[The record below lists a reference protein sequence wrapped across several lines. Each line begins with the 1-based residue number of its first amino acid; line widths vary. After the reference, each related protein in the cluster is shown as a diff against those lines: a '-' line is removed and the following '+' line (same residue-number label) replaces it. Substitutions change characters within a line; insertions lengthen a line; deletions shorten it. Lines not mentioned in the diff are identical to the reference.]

1 MFVEKI
7 ILKIVGALAV
17 MALCFTLGYA
27 VATSNQK
34 DKQIEVA
41 TLTQADSNQ
50 EVLASQA
57 KSIAIEDKVAASTQ
71 KIEAIKDEVVRR
83 VEANEPK
90 VITKTVTVYKCP
102 GDVNDSSTNGN
113 DRTTVVGL
121 SETYSPWTFDGRTV
135 RLLNAARANDTDS
148 ATSVSNAS
156 DQTPS
161 DVTVGKLVE
170 NDLEVVGLYHEQS
183 ERFKALQD
191 YVKDKQDRGYM
202 FCKKE

>member
-34 DKQIEVA
+34 DKQIEAA

-71 KIEAIKDEVVRR
+71 KIEQSKMRR
-83 VEANEPK
+83 SGGWRRMSLK
-90 VITKTVTVYKCP
+90 
-102 GDVNDSSTNGN
+102 
-113 DRTTVVGL
+113 
-121 SETYSPWTFDGRTV
+121 
-135 RLLNAARANDTDS
+135 
-148 ATSVSNAS
+148 
-156 DQTPS
+156 
-161 DVTVGKLVE
+161 
-170 NDLEVVGLYHEQS
+170 
-183 ERFKALQD
+183 
-191 YVKDKQDRGYM
+191 
-202 FCKKE
+202 